1 MKTVLR
7 LTAIVIIS
15 FLFVAPQT
23 WAGQIEV
30 VKPEKVGMSGKIL
43 SAIDEF
49 AQVGLKAKYFKGA
62 VVLVSRHGQICYL
75 KSYGEASGDKPM
87 QTDAIFRLASMTK
100 PLVIGG
106 LNAIL

>member
-7 LTAIVIIS
+7 FTVIVIIS
-15 FLFVAPQT
+15 FLFVAPQI

-62 VVLVSRHGQICYL
+62 VVLVSRHGEICFL

-87 QTDAIFRLASMTK
+87 QTDAVFSPGLNDKTAGY
-100 PLVIGG
+100 GG